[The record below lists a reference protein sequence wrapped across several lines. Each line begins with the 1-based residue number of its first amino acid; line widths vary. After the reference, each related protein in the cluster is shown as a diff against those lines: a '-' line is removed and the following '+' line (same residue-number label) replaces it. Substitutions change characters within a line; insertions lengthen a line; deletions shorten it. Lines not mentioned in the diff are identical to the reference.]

1 MGNVKKA
8 IEIRKQTF
16 DALIL
21 DYISRIKESHPEF
34 SLKDYITLVRI
45 WNTISIN
52 NLQAEEEHY
61 LEFYNL
67 FYTDLFKLACT
78 ELQATLTKGLAFY
91 SEEHDLWFGGTL
103 NENSYFSF
111 SA

>member
-1 MGNVKKA
+1 MDNVKKA

-16 DALIL
+16 DTLIL
-21 DYISRIKESHPEF
+21 DYISKIRERHSEF
-34 SLKDYITLVRI
+34 SQKDYITLVRI

-52 NLQAEEEHY
+52 NLQAEKGHY

-91 SEEHDLWFGGTL
+91 SAEHDLWFGGTL
-103 NENSYFSF
+103 NENSYFSL
-111 SA
+111 AT